1 MKFHFEI
8 LKSLFRITWKF
19 LSERHR
25 SAARAI
31 CYGLASNTT
40 DNWLKVSHIL
50 HGRLSPEERV
60 CVAYICLRTLE
71 ADQRAKIYHI
81 LENLEERLGF
91 PVPGV
96 IDDIADEAD
105 FWATNSSVEERR
117 AYLSAIIRHISN
129 DDKQIVANFIKGR
142 T

>member
-1 MKFHFEI
+1 
-8 LKSLFRITWKF
+8 
-19 LSERHR
+19 
-25 SAARAI
+25 
-31 CYGLASNTT
+31 
-40 DNWLKVSHIL
+40 L

-71 ADQRAKIYHI
+71 ADQRAKIYHKI
-81 LENLEERLGF
+81 ENLEERLGF

-96 IDDIADEAD
+96 IDDIADGAD

-117 AYLSAIIRHISN
+117 AYLSAIIRHISD
-129 DDKQIVANFIKGR
+129 DDKQVVANFIKGR